1 MTQTLPPPT
10 IIEAVSYIR
19 WSSDKQGDGTSL
31 PRQRKVN
38 RDGAAT
44 MGWAITREI
53 RDEGVSA
60 FFGTNLEDGQ
70 LGEFIRQCERE
81 GGHGKALTAKEGPL
95 P

>member
-1 MTQTLPPPT
+1 M
-10 IIEAVSYIR
+10 
-19 WSSDKQGDGTSL
+19 